1 MRDCWGFF
9 KPHLIETAGEFFSP
23 LTVMTTTTFAA
34 LPLAEPIQ
42 RALRELSYDTPSPI
56 QEQSIPA
63 QLEGRDIIGCAQTG
77 TGKTAAFAL
86 PILHHM
92 AERPERPVAK
102 SARALVLTPTREL
115 AVQVGESFTKYGKH
129 LRLRHCLVYGGVSQ
143 KPQVNAM
150 RRGVDVLVATPG
162 RLLDLIQQGQI
173 VLDRVEF
180 LVLDEVDRMLD
191 MGFVHDVK
199 KIAALMPKKKQTAL
213 FTATFGGQVR
223 SVAERFV
230 NNPFEVR
237 IDPGKPVVE
246 RIEQKV
252 CHVRVSDK
260 LPLLEHYLGERDGA
274 AAEFRTLVFSRTKH
288 GCDKL
293 SKKLK
298 GAGIVSEAIH
308 GNKSQAARQK
318 ALDRFR
324 DGKVAVLV
332 ATDVAAR
339 GIDVKD
345 IGLVINFDLP
355 NEADTY
361 VHRIGRTAR
370 AETSGRAVSFCDEG
384 TTDEL
389 RQIER
394 HLGREIDLEKSHPF
408 HFEGMPMR
416 SPKKNKGGGQKNR
429 RKRPYGR
436 SGGNGGGGGGRPQ
449 SGFPKSSRSGNGGK
463 NFRGG
468 SNRKPGR
475 ARVG

>member
-1 MRDCWGFF
+1 
-9 KPHLIETAGEFFSP
+9 
-23 LTVMTTTTFAA
+23 MTTTPFSA

-42 RALRELSYDTPSPI
+42 RALRDLSYDTPSPI
-56 QEQSIPA
+56 QEQALPP

-92 AERPERPVAK
+92 SQSPDRPVANC
-102 SARALVLTPTREL
+102 ARALVLTPTREL
-115 AVQVGESFTKYGKH
+115 AVQVGESFSKYGKY
-129 LRLRHCLVYGGVSQ
+129 LKLRHCLIYGGVSQ

-150 RRGVDVLVATPG
+150 RRGVDILVATPG
-162 RLLDLIQQGQI
+162 RLLDLINQGHVDLQ
-173 VLDRVEF
+173 RVEF

-199 KIAALMPKKKQTAL
+199 KIAAMMPSERQTAL
-213 FTATFGGQVR
+213 FTATLNGQVR
-223 SVAERFV
+223 SVADRFINDPV
-230 NNPFEVR
+230 EIR

-246 RIEQKV
+246 RIDQKV
-252 CHVRVSDK
+252 CHVRVEDK
-260 LPLLEHYLGERDGA
+260 LPLLQYYLTEQDGSPSDL
-274 AAEFRTLVFSRTKH
+274 RTLVFSRTKH

-298 GAGIVSEAIH
+298 GFGIVSEAIH
-308 GNKSQAARQK
+308 GNKTQAARQK

-324 DGKVAVLV
+324 DGRVSVLV

-345 IGLVINFDLP
+345 IGLVVNFDLP

-370 AETSGRAVSFCDEG
+370 AETSGRAISFCDEG
-384 TTDEL
+384 TTSEL
-389 RQIER
+389 FQIER
-394 HLGREIDLEKSHPF
+394 HLGKEIDLERDQPF
-408 HFEGMPMR
+408 HYEGMPK
-416 SPKKNKGGGQKNR
+416 SKSGGGKGRGQGGGGR

-436 SGGNGGGGGGRPQ
+436 GGRGDRSGGGGFPGGGR
-449 SGFPKSSRSGNGGK
+449 GRSGAAQGS
-463 NFRGG
+463 RGPAG
-468 SNRKPGR
+468 AKRK
-475 ARVG
+475 ARG

>member
-1 MRDCWGFF
+1 
-9 KPHLIETAGEFFSP
+9 
-23 LTVMTTTTFAA
+23 MTTTPFSA

-42 RALRELSYDTPSPI
+42 RALRDLSYDTPSPI
-56 QEQSIPA
+56 QEQALPP

-92 AERPERPVAK
+92 SQSPDRPVANC
-102 SARALVLTPTREL
+102 ARALVLTPTREL
-115 AVQVGESFTKYGKH
+115 AVQVGESFSKYGKY
-129 LRLRHCLVYGGVSQ
+129 LKLRHCLIYGGVSQ

-150 RRGVDVLVATPG
+150 RRGVDILVATPG
-162 RLLDLIQQGQI
+162 RLLDLINQGHVDLQ
-173 VLDRVEF
+173 RVEF

-199 KIAALMPKKKQTAL
+199 KIAAMMPSERQTAL
-213 FTATFGGQVR
+213 FTATLNGQVR
-223 SVAERFV
+223 SVADRFINDPV
-230 NNPFEVR
+230 EIR

-246 RIEQKV
+246 RIDQKV
-252 CHVRVSDK
+252 CHVRVEDK
-260 LPLLEHYLGERDGA
+260 LPLLQYYLTEQDGSPSDL
-274 AAEFRTLVFSRTKH
+274 RTLVFSRTKH

-298 GAGIVSEAIH
+298 GFGIVSEAIH
-308 GNKSQAARQK
+308 GNKTQAARQK

-324 DGKVAVLV
+324 DGRVSVLV

-345 IGLVINFDLP
+345 IGLVVNFDLP

-370 AETSGRAVSFCDEG
+370 AETSGRAISFCDEG
-384 TTDEL
+384 TTSEL
-389 RQIER
+389 FQIER
-394 HLGREIDLEKSHPF
+394 HLGKEIDLERDQPF
-408 HFEGMPMR
+408 HYEEMPKR
-416 SPKKNKGGGQKNR
+416 KSGGGNKGRGQGGGGR

-436 SGGNGGGGGGRPQ
+436 GGRGDRSGGGGFPGGGR
-449 SGFPKSSRSGNGGK
+449 GRSGAAQGS
-463 NFRGG
+463 RGPAG
-468 SNRKPGR
+468 AKRK
-475 ARVG
+475 ARG